1 MSCPFPWT
9 PACGVTSPLWPENSS
24 KRCHLTPHEGYIQE
38 LHSAP
43 ASVDRLTAS
52 PQDLSSLQATMDVSS
67 SLIQLQDNSEFLF
80 DCEGILE
87 QSFSASDAGYY
98 SACSSLSPASSTDSC
113 CFSPPTFH
121 YGSGQESFPEIFSQ
135 KNNSDQEEKQK
146 AKVGKRT
153 GRPRS
158 KFPGLK
164 RQSASEREKLRMR
177 DLTKALH
184 HLRTYLPPSVAPAG
198 QTLTKID
205 TLRLT
210 IRYISYLSAQLE
222 LGQEE
227 TGHGNPSAP
236 IQTTNM
242 PAFYDNQASPQAPSF
257 ATQEVFNMPYCQV
270 CT

>member
-1 MSCPFPWT
+1 
-9 PACGVTSPLWPENSS
+9 
-24 KRCHLTPHEGYIQE
+24 
-38 LHSAP
+38 
-43 ASVDRLTAS
+43 
-52 PQDLSSLQATMDVSS
+52 MDASS
-67 SLIQLQDNSEFLF
+67 SLIQLQDNTEFLF
-80 DCEGILE
+80 NCEGLPE

-113 CFSPPTFH
+113 CFSPPTFY
-121 YGSGQESFPEIFSQ
+121 YGTGQESFPEIFPLKNSEQEQ
-135 KNNSDQEEKQK
+135 KKTG
-146 AKVGKRT
+146 KVAKRT

-158 KFPGLK
+158 KFPGVK

-198 QTLTKID
+198 QTLTKIE

-227 TGHGNPSAP
+227 VAHGSPLAP
-236 IQTTNM
+236 MQAPNTT
-242 PAFYDNQASPQAPSF
+242 AFYEQSFNQAAPQTPSF
-257 ATQEVFNMPYCQV
+257 STQDVLNMPYCQV
-270 CT
+270 CTRYYGFFNICK

>member
-1 MSCPFPWT
+1 M
-9 PACGVTSPLWPENSS
+9 N
-24 KRCHLTPHEGYIQE
+24 
-38 LHSAP
+38 
-43 ASVDRLTAS
+43 
-52 PQDLSSLQATMDVSS
+52 VSG
-67 SLIQLQDNSEFLF
+67 SLIKFQDNPEFLV
-80 DCEGILE
+80 DCEGLLE

-121 YGSGQESFPEIFSQ
+121 YGTGQESFSEIFPL
-135 KNNSDQEEKQK
+135 KNNSDQDKK
-146 AKVGKRT
+146 NGKVAKRT

-198 QTLTKID
+198 QMLTKIEI
-205 TLRLT
+205 LRLT
-210 IRYISYLSAQLE
+210 IHYISYLSAQLD

-227 TGHGNPSAP
+227 VAHGRPSAL
-236 IQTTNM
+236 M
-242 PAFYDNQASPQAPSF
+242 QAPNAPGFYEQSF
-257 ATQEVFNMPYCQV
+257 NQVAPQTPSFSTQEVFNMPYCQQCSCSSGV
-270 CT
+270 NGEVWDCGIEDGSL

>member
-1 MSCPFPWT
+1 
-9 PACGVTSPLWPENSS
+9 
-24 KRCHLTPHEGYIQE
+24 
-38 LHSAP
+38 
-43 ASVDRLTAS
+43 
-52 PQDLSSLQATMDVSS
+52 MDVSS
-67 SLIQLQDNSEFLF
+67 SLFQLQDNTEFLF
-80 DCEGILE
+80 DCEGLLE

-98 SACSSLSPASSTDSC
+98 SACSSLSPASSTDSN

-121 YGSGQESFPEIFSQ
+121 YGTGQESFPETFHP
-135 KNNSDQEEKQK
+135 KNSSDQEEKK
-146 AKVGKRT
+146 NGKVAKRT

-184 HLRTYLPPSVAPAG
+184 HLRTYLPPSVAPSG
-198 QTLTKID
+198 QTLTKIE

-227 TGHGNPSAP
+227 AAQGSPSAP
-236 IQTTNM
+236 MQAPNT
-242 PAFYDNQASPQAPSF
+242 PAFYEQSFNQVAPQTSSF
-257 ATQEVFNMPYCQV
+257 STQGVFNMPYCQNAENSSLPPSPAQDYWIPQQQY
-270 CT
+270 CYYGQC

>member
-1 MSCPFPWT
+1 
-9 PACGVTSPLWPENSS
+9 
-24 KRCHLTPHEGYIQE
+24 
-38 LHSAP
+38 
-43 ASVDRLTAS
+43 
-52 PQDLSSLQATMDVSS
+52 MDVSG
-67 SLIQLQDNSEFLF
+67 SLIKLQDNTEFLF
-80 DCEGILE
+80 DCEGLLD
-87 QSFSASDAGYY
+87 QSFSASDAGYF

-121 YGSGQESFPEIFSQ
+121 FGTGQESFSEIFPL
-135 KNNSDQEEKQK
+135 KNNSDQDEKK
-146 AKVGKRT
+146 NGKVAKRT

-184 HLRTYLPPSVAPAG
+184 HLRTCLPPSVAPAG
-198 QTLTKID
+198 QMLTKIE

-227 TGHGNPSAP
+227 VAHGRPSAS
-236 IQTTNM
+236 M
-242 PAFYDNQASPQAPSF
+242 QAPNTPVFYEQSF
-257 ATQEVFNMPYCQV
+257 NQVAPQTPSFSTQEVFNMPYCQV
-270 CT
+270 CTQYYGIFNICK

>member
-1 MSCPFPWT
+1 
-9 PACGVTSPLWPENSS
+9 
-24 KRCHLTPHEGYIQE
+24 
-38 LHSAP
+38 
-43 ASVDRLTAS
+43 
-52 PQDLSSLQATMDVSS
+52 MDVSN
-67 SLIQLQDNSEFLF
+67 SLIQLQDNTQFLF
-80 DCEGILE
+80 DCEGLLE

-121 YGSGQESFPEIFSQ
+121 YGTGKDSLPEIFTL
-135 KNNSDQEEKQK
+135 KNNSDKEEKK
-146 AKVGKRT
+146 TGKVAKRT

-177 DLTKALH
+177 DLTKALQ
-184 HLRTYLPPSVAPAG
+184 HLRTYLPPSVAPAE
-198 QTLTKID
+198 QALTKIE

-210 IRYISYLSAQLE
+210 IHYISYLSAQLE

-227 TGHGNPSAP
+227 ATNGRPSAP
-236 IQTTNM
+236 M
-242 PAFYDNQASPQAPSF
+242 QAPNTPLFYEQSF
-257 ATQEVFNMPYCQV
+257 NQMSSQTPSLSTQVLNMPYCQV